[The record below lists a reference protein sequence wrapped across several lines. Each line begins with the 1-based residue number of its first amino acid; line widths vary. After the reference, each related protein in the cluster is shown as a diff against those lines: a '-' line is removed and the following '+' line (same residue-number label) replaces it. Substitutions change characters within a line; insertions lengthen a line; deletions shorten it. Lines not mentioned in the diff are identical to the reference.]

1 MKILFVLLCFV
12 TSPLFS
18 LDLDSLWQESLQS
31 PTDQSIQNWTHWIE
45 EAKTQNINSAESY
58 FNLAQAHWSQEQV
71 SLSVYNLLISAQL
84 RTSIFSAW
92 GDLALLNRI
101 QRALLDSA
109 SPIELVSVKLFILGN
124 DQVQTL
130 GKVALAWIFLLILF
144 LRFGFVPARKG
155 SLLLAFLAL
164 GIFASGLALN
174 LNQKKIKLPSV
185 LSNQNELV
193 PVYRT
198 AETSDET
205 PILELPS
212 GLIITT
218 EGEKGDRIK
227 IEQPTSGWIKKE
239 MTLLFPRTI

>member
-18 LDLDSLWQESLQS
+18 LDLDSLWQEALQS
-31 PTDQSIQNWTHWIE
+31 PTDQSIQNWTRWIE
-45 EAKTQNINSAESY
+45 EAKRQNIVSAESY
-58 FNLAQAHWSQEQV
+58 FNLAQSHWSQEQV
-71 SLSVYNLLISAQL
+71 SLAVYNLLLSAQL

-101 QRALLDSA
+101 QRALLDSP
-109 SPIELVSVKLFILGN
+109 SPIESVSMKLFILSS
-124 DQVQTL
+124 DQVQAM
-130 GKVALAWIFLLILF
+130 GKLALAWIFILILF
-144 LRFGFVPARKG
+144 LRFGFVPARRG

-198 AETSDET
+198 ADNSDET

-212 GLIITT
+212 GLIITA
-218 EGEKGDRIK
+218 EEEKEDRIK

-239 MTLLFPRTI
+239 MMLPFPRTI

>member
-1 MKILFVLLCFV
+1 MLLCFV

-18 LDLDSLWQESLQS
+18 LDLDSLWQEALQS
-31 PTDQSIQNWTHWIE
+31 PTDQSIQNWTRWIE
-45 EAKTQNINSAESY
+45 EAKRQNIVSAESY
-58 FNLAQAHWSQEQV
+58 FNLAQSHWSQEQV
-71 SLSVYNLLISAQL
+71 SLAVYNLLLSAQL

-101 QRALLDSA
+101 QRALLDSP
-109 SPIELVSVKLFILGN
+109 SPIESVSMKLFILSS
-124 DQVQTL
+124 DQVQAM
-130 GKVALAWIFLLILF
+130 GKLALAWIFILILF
-144 LRFGFVPARKG
+144 LRFGFVPARRG

-198 AETSDET
+198 ADNSDET

-212 GLIITT
+212 GLIITA
-218 EGEKGDRIK
+218 EEEKEDRIK

-239 MTLLFPRTI
+239 MMLPFPRTI

>member
-1 MKILFVLLCFV
+1 MFCYFA
-12 TSPLFS
+12 SFS
-18 LDLDSLWQESLQS
+18 LDLNSLWQESLQS

-45 EAKTQNINSAESY
+45 EAKTQNIVSAESY

-101 QRALLDSA
+101 QRALLDSP

-130 GKVALAWIFLLILF
+130 GKLALAWIFLLVLF
-144 LRFGFVPARKG
+144 LHFGFVPARKG

-164 GIFASGLALN
+164 GIFASGMALN
-174 LNQKKIKLPSV
+174 LNQKK
-185 LSNQNELV
+185 LS
-193 PVYRT
+193 
-198 AETSDET
+198 
-205 PILELPS
+205 
-212 GLIITT
+212 
-218 EGEKGDRIK
+218 
-227 IEQPTSGWIKKE
+227 
-239 MTLLFPRTI
+239 FPRS